1 MLHALSLFAHR
12 FEKLSVPLNLFLVPK
27 VSLEPI
33 LLNTDRLKH
42 LVLEGVRELFPEALK
57 HSAVTLSDD
66 LVLCIENLDQG
77 HCPGHFIGGGLNAF
91 I

>member
-1 MLHALSLFAHR
+1 LEHVLNEPINFLVDLGLEEELRVMLHALSLLAHR

-33 LLNTDRLKH
+33 LLNTYRLKH

-66 LVLCIENLDQG
+66 LVL
-77 HCPGHFIGGGLNAF
+77 
-91 I
+91 